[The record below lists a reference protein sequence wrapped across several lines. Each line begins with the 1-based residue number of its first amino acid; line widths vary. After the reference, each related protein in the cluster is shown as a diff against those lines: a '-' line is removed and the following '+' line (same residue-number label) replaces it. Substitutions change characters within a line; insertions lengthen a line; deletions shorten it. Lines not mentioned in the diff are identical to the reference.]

1 MLTEVNASSLTR
13 PKARKDWEMLQAAW
27 PEALYAEWDA
37 QPCLEAGVQPCDDG
51 RGRRRQALRQ
61 AEQGLTHLQ
70 TPLRF

>member
-1 MLTEVNASSLTR
+1 
-13 PKARKDWEMLQAAW
+13 MLQAAW

-37 QPCLEAGVQPCDDG
+37 QPCLEAGLQPCDDG